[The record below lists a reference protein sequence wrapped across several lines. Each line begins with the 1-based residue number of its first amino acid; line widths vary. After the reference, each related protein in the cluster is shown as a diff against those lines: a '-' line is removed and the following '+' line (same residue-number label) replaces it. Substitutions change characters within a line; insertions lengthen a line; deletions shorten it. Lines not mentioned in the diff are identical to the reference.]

1 MPKQTPRAAT
11 IKNNTYMNIN
21 TLLQSGANVSITV
34 TPTDLKEFALSLIQE
49 AVEIGKKQRK
59 PERYLTQKEAAE
71 KLNVSENTLWRWRKI
86 GYLIPSKVGKAAH
99 YKLSDIENL
108 LEGGYERK

>member
-1 MPKQTPRAAT
+1 
-11 IKNNTYMNIN
+11 MNIN
-21 TLLQSGANVSITV
+21 TLLESGANVSITV

-59 PERYLTQKEAAE
+59 PERYLTQKEVAE
-71 KLNVSENTLWRWRKI
+71 KLNVSENTLWRWRKT
-86 GYLIPSKVGKAAH
+86 GYLVPSKVGNAVH

-108 LEGGYERK
+108 LEGRA